1 LIDSFAALCLN
12 LIYSSYTLFI
22 TGKILMIHLISR
34 LKNDHEHG
42 SKEMAMR
49 LLRDYKNFCTTH
61 IVKAE
66 SFSDFLNQ
74 VDAARPSM
82 TLLQNITQSLRGMIS
97 DNVDSIGNVE
107 DAIINGI
114 NQLLKEMELSDQR
127 IYEKTKTFC
136 QTHNV
141 RSVLTH
147 SRSATIEYVLRRL
160 GKSGTLTALTCTESR
175 PLYEG
180 VALANSLSAD
190 LNTTIIVD
198 TLADSALKQCD
209 CLMLGADAIDK
220 HGNILNKIGSR
231 LMALSAK
238 DHNIPVICLAEAM
251 KILPEG
257 KVASLSG
264 EHHSATELGHMLN
277 HNISVTNQYFEVVEN
292 ELLTRIIS
300 DQETSDI
307 NL

>member
-1 LIDSFAALCLN
+1 
-12 LIYSSYTLFI
+12 
-22 TGKILMIHLISR
+22 MIHLITR

-42 SKEMAMR
+42 SKEMAMH

-66 SFSDFLNQ
+66 SFLDFLNQ

-82 TLLQNITQSLRGMIS
+82 AILLNITQRLRAVIP
-97 DNVDSIGNVE
+97 DNGDRTDNLQST
-107 DAIINGI
+107 IINEI
-114 NQLLKEMELSDQR
+114 NRLLKEMQLSDQR
-127 IYEKTKTFC
+127 IYERAKTFC
-136 QTHNV
+136 QKHNIH
-141 RSVLTH
+141 SVLTH
-147 SRSATIEYVLRRL
+147 SRSSTIEYALRSL
-160 GKSGTLTALTCTESR
+160 GKSGTLTSLTCTESR

-198 TLADSALKQCD
+198 TLADSVIKQCD
-209 CLMLGADAIDK
+209 CLFLGADAIDK

-251 KILPEG
+251 KIIPDC
-257 KVASLSG
+257 KVASLP
-264 EHHSATELGHMLN
+264 EEYHSASELGHILN
-277 HNISVTNQYFEVVEN
+277 HNISVTNQYFEVVEK
-292 ELLTRIIS
+292 ELLTQIIS
-300 DQETSDI
+300 DQNSMKIDP
-307 NL
+307 